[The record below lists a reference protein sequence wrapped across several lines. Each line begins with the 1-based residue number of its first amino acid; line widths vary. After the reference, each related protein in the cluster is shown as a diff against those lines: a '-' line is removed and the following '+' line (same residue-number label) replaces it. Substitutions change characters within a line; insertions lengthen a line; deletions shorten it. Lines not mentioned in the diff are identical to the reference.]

1 MKKLIC
7 VFLTTVFILT
17 LTGLNTVSAGIPSW
31 FWNALVDHGN
41 QSNARF
47 DALEAEVVALE
58 AQVAALQTVDD
69 LAAYLEVDISNPS
82 KPVVRIVGAN
92 LQVVNGLG
100 DTETKNGVGNLI
112 VGYDEA
118 ADPFFREDFCSDGEW
133 EDEFTCLSANETW
146 GDNQKSGSHY
156 IVGGSGNG
164 YTQFGGLVVGSDN
177 ISNRNFSSVSGGA
190 LNAASGLW
198 SSVSGGYGNEAA
210 GWWSSVSG
218 GYGNTASSFY
228 SSVSGGF
235 NNTASG
241 SRSSVSGGYE
251 NTASGNLSSVSGGYE
266 NTASGDRSSVSGGQ
280 ENEASATSS
289 SVSGGYDNEASGN
302 YDWVAGSLWEDF

>member
-112 VGYDEA
+112 VGYDEGSN
-118 ADPFFREDFCSDGEW
+118 FYYEYCSDGSYG
-133 EDEFTCLSANETW
+133 DYSTCLSAGETW
-146 GDNQKSGSHY
+146 GGNQKSGSHY
-156 IVGGSGNG
+156 IVLGRGNS
-164 YTQFGGLVVGSDN
+164 YTQYSGLVAGYENV
-177 ISNRNFSSVSGGA
+177 SNGI
-190 LNAASGLW
+190 AASVLGGYGNKASGSW
-198 SSVSGGYGNEAA
+198 SSVSGGYNNVASGEV
-210 GWWSSVSG
+210 SSVSG
-218 GYGNTASSFY
+218 GNDNNASGVR
-228 SSVSGGF
+228 SSVSGGDD
-235 NNTASG
+235 NNASG
-241 SRSSVSGGYE
+241 SRSSVSGGYG
-251 NTASGNLSSVSGGYE
+251 NKASGSWSSVSGGYNNVASGE
-266 NTASGDRSSVSGGQ
+266 VSSVSGGWNNTASGDISSVSGGF
-280 ENEASATSS
+280 A
-289 SVSGGYDNEASGN
+289 GIASGD
-302 YDWVAGSLWEDF
+302 YDWVAGSLWQDD